1 MCQFPPITYQI
12 FCPYTPG
19 QNGVA
24 ERKHLHIVELG
35 LAMLYEA
42 SMPVEAFSTAIFII
56 NILPSTK
63 LNMCSSYQWK
73 IKPKLSVYVWMSVLP
88 LSSGIH
94 FEFDPRSLPCVFLG
108 YSDKHKGY
116 PCLYPPTGRVKIYRN
131 VVLFENF
138 FPFPKLT
145 SFFYVQQ
152 EGSRGVMFIQ
162 WMYRDEWHAIYHLN
176 CCHTCD
182 SSSLD
187 II

>member
-42 SMPVEAFSTAIFII
+42 SMPVEAFSTAIFLI

-63 LNMCSSYQWK
+63 LNMCSSYQFK

-88 LSSGIH
+88 REYTLSLIR
-94 FEFDPRSLPCVFLG
+94 DPCHACSWAIVISTR
-108 YSDKHKGY
+108 KGY
-116 PCLYPPTGRVKIYRN
+116 PCLYPPTGRVKISRN

-138 FPFPKLT
+138 FPFPNLT

-162 WMYRDEWHAIYHLN
+162 
-176 CCHTCD
+176 
-182 SSSLD
+182 
-187 II
+187 